1 MGILV
6 GGFAPVFGAPKDLP
20 RETWMGM
27 YIGESKIGYMQSK
40 LERDEYKGQPCYRL
54 ESVSRSR
61 LTLHGIKI
69 QQDYRA
75 TIITDESFAPLSEEF
90 EVSSGGRTTKIIATF
105 TDKTVECEIVSEGIM
120 KKSIPIPEGASL
132 VGDTMYGMQGR
143 DIKVG
148 DKHTI
153 YCFNAITVSI
163 DKVTT
168 DVERKEKM
176 EIGGTK
182 YDTFVVRYE
191 TPLGG
196 MTCWQTPDEEV
207 VKTVAMMGITM
218 QKETRE
224 QALSEEESDD
234 YTPPSDFA
242 VMTSVKADK
251 DIKNPTTVRN
261 MKIRLI
267 GIVDKDLLITDS
279 RQNARLAQDADP
291 QAAEFHISAKEF
303 DSNHSIKLGEIPDGM
318 ERYLAESPY
327 IQVKNKSIVE
337 TAAEIVG
344 ETETAYEAACKIRSW
359 LHKTMR
365 PRADIGIPRSAMDV
379 LKEPV
384 GVCRDYATLFTALA
398 RAAGIPTRLVAG
410 LVYMDGSFY
419 YHAWAESF
427 VGEWVP
433 FDATLTTD
441 VVDATHVKFT
451 EGDATSMFLMSK
463 IIGALKAEIL
473 EVR

>member
-40 LERDEYKGQPCYRL
+40 LKRDVYEEQPCYRL

-75 TIITDESFAPLSEEF
+75 TVITDESFAPLSEEF
-90 EVSSGGRTTKIIATF
+90 EVSSGGRTTKIVATF
-105 TDKTVECEIVSEGIM
+105 TERTVECEIVSEGTM

-148 DKHTI
+148 EKHTI

-168 DVERKEKM
+168 HVERKESI
-176 EIGGTK
+176 EIGGSR
-182 YDTFVVRYE
+182 YETFVVRYE
-191 TPLGG
+191 TPLGD
-196 MTCWQTPDEEV
+196 MTCWQTADGEV
-207 VKTVAMMGITM
+207 VKTVAMMGIMM

-224 QALSEEESDD
+224 QALSEDEPDGYS
-234 YTPPSDFA
+234 PPSDFA
-242 VMTSVKADK
+242 ILTSVKADK
-251 DIKNPTTVRN
+251 DIKNPTSVREL
-261 MKIRLI
+261 KIRLV
-267 GIVDKDLLITDS
+267 GIKDKDLLITDS
-279 RQNARLAQDADP
+279 RQNARLVSDADP
-291 QAAEFHISAKEF
+291 PAADFHVRAKEF
-303 DSNHSIKLGEIPDGM
+303 NSKLSIKLGEIPDGM

-327 IQVKNKSIVE
+327 IQVKDNAIVE
-337 TAAEIVG
+337 TAAEIIG
-344 ETETAYEAACKIRSW
+344 ESETAYEAACKIRAW
-359 LHKTMR
+359 LYKAMR
-365 PRADIGIPRSAMDV
+365 PRADIGVPRSATDV

-433 FDATLTTD
+433 FDATLSND

-451 EGDATSMFLMSK
+451 EGDATSMFLMSR
-463 IIGALKAEIL
+463 IIGTLKAEIL